1 MVKVI
6 SLKSGKRLNRQ
17 NTKSNDKL
25 INQEGRY
32 IGVLPS
38 EDAEFMRK
46 WHDRLTYEQ
55 AQIHELIEEYEK
67 NHMQY
72 LTDLTSM
79 MLYLGFDP
87 ESYDPTKERLF
98 ISEDGHIWLIEKKGR
113 SEEHTSELQSRVDLV
128 CRLLPAPYLRPLG

>member
-98 ISEDGHIWLIEKKGR
+98 ISEDGHIWLIEKKGGGGEVNG
-113 SEEHTSELQSRVDLV
+113 SKN
-128 CRLLPAPYLRPLG
+128 

>member
-1 MVKVI
+1 MIKIPVAKVI
-6 SLKSGKRLNRQ
+6 NLKSGKRLPRQ
-17 NTKSNDKL
+17 DTKLNDKL

-55 AQIHELIEEYEK
+55 AQIHELIDEYEK

-87 ESYDPTKERLF
+87 ESYDPAKEHLF
-98 ISEDGHIWLIEKKGR
+98 ISEDGHIWLVEKKEGR
-113 SEEHTSELQSRVDLV
+113 
-128 CRLLPAPYLRPLG
+128 